1 MKKLVYLG
9 LGSNLG
15 ERLDNLRRAIE
26 ELRAAGV
33 AVCRVSSVY
42 ESEPVDYTAQPRFL
56 NAAVEAETELM
67 PRQLLRRLQQIESR
81 LGRRRGRRRGPRTID
96 IDILLFG
103 DHVMHTAALT
113 IPHPRLAQRRFVLEP
128 LRELAAGLRHPVNRQ
143 TVSELLAGLNGGGQ
157 VKKVGG
163 WPGPETG
170 HLEPDT

>member
-1 MKKLVYLG
+1 MRKLVYLG

-15 ERLDNLRRAIE
+15 DRLENLRRAIE

-33 AVCRVSSVY
+33 AVCRGSSVY

-56 NAAVEAETELM
+56 NAVVEAETELM
-67 PRQLLRRLQQIESR
+67 PRQLLHRLQRIESR

-113 IPHPRLAQRRFVLEP
+113 IPHPRLAERRFVLQP
-128 LRELAAGLRHPVNRQ
+128 LCELAGGLRHPVNRQ
-143 TVSELLAGLNGGGQ
+143 TVSALLAGLSGGGR
-157 VKKVGG
+157 VKKVAGSRD
-163 WPGPETG
+163 
-170 HLEPDT
+170 LRPDT